1 MIEIDSVERHL
12 FLEGILLRYGYDFRQ
27 YAEAS
32 FSRRLG
38 DLMERYKKK
47 NLLELLQLVLSS
59 PHIFKEIL
67 PLLTIG
73 TTEFFRDPT
82 FFKSLREKVFPVLET
97 YPSLN
102 IWIAGCSSG
111 EEIISLSIL
120 LKEAGLLRRTTI
132 YATDINPEA
141 LRRAQEGIYDLSS
154 LQSFAKN
161 YTLSGGNETPTLY
174 YTAEYGLAKFI
185 PELREN
191 VVYSEHNLVMD
202 DVFCEAH
209 LILCRNVLIYFSREL
224 QDRVFNLFERSLGP
238 KCFMGIGSKESL
250 KFSKEYSKF
259 DTTDSANNIYRA
271 KDSLQK
277 RGIYAE

>member
-12 FLEGILLRYGYDFRQ
+12 FLEGILLKYGYDFRQ

-47 NLLELLQLVLSS
+47 TLLDLLQLVLSS
-59 PHIFKEIL
+59 QSVFKEIL

-82 FFKSLREKVFPVLET
+82 FFKALREKVFPLLQT

-102 IWIAGCSSG
+102 IWIAGCSTG
-111 EEIISLSIL
+111 EEIVSLSIL
-120 LKEAGLLRRTTI
+120 LKEAGLLRRSTI

-141 LRRAQEGIYDLSS
+141 LRRAQEGIYDLSG

-161 YTLSGGNETPTLY
+161 YVLSGGVETPTAY

-191 VVYSEHNLVMD
+191 VVYSEHNLVID

-224 QDRVFNLFERSLGP
+224 QDRVFHLFERSLAP
-238 KCFMGIGSKESL
+238 RCFMGIGSKESL
-250 KFSKEYSKF
+250 KFSKAYPQF
-259 DTTDSANNIYRA
+259 DETDAGNNIYRS
-271 KDSLQK
+271 KDPTQK
-277 RGIYAE
+277 RGLYAK